1 MSKDNPL
8 KFFKAIRF
16 LTFIGIVLLIIPSGL
31 NSWYLNLVLILFGI
45 NISVQS
51 AVLFKAGRKSEFKIV
66 LVVCL
71 FCVGFGV
78 FRMFL

>member
-1 MSKDNPL
+1 MHNQKGYEN
-8 KFFKAIRF
+8 K
-16 LTFIGIVLLIIPSGL
+16 
-31 NSWYLNLVLILFGI
+31 NSWYLSLVLKLFGI

-51 AVLFKAGRKSEFKIV
+51 AVLFKAGRKSEFKIA
-66 LVVCL
+66 LVACL